1 MLLDQQIW
9 GNNMKNNLFK
19 LLLIILITCIF
30 TLGLWFVFGNKKEG
44 IKYGLDLQGGFEVLY
59 EVKTINGKPLTK
71 QQLTN
76 TYKTMDRRVNV
87 LGLSEPDISVEGKNR
102 IRIKLAGV
110 KNQDE
115 ARRILSKAANLT
127 FRDVN
132 DKLLM
137 NSDVLASPAASVGQD
152 DKGKP
157 AVALKIKNKDQFFK
171 VTTDV
176 SKRKDA
182 NMIVI
187 WLDFEEGKDK
197 FQTSAYLCGTE
208 ASNCLSAATVSQGFA
223 SDVIIQGNFTSEEV
237 NTLVELIN
245 SGSLSTKL
253 TEISS
258 KTVDA
263 TFGASALSKTLLASL
278 IGIALI
284 VIFMTL
290 YYHLSGFV
298 AGMTLIIYASITFM
312 VFWLVGG
319 VLTLPG
325 IAGAVLG
332 VAMAVD
338 SSIITF
344 ERIKDE
350 LRSGKN
356 LKLAFSNGTKYSFSA
371 ILDGNITALIIAL
384 IMFMFG
390 ESSIKG
396 FATMLI
402 ITTIITMIIMVGIT
416 RFLVGQ
422 FVKNN
427 YFDHR
432 LNAFIGFNHKRKS
445 AQKDY
450 LIFKKYDLLK
460 PRKLLYMI
468 SLIFLATG
476 LSLIFIRGM
485 NLGIDYLGGS
495 SININFKDKI
505 SHQEL
510 VKDLTFLS
518 IKKPEIENNKNSYF
532 IKTTDTLDKKET
544 YKIAD
549 YFKEK
554 YDASTEI
561 GVVSNIVK
569 KDTTINAI
577 KALLLALIAVIIYVS
592 FRFSL
597 NYAIGA
603 IVALAHDIFFMI
615 AIFSIFK
622 LEVSLIFVAALLTI
636 IGYSLNDTIV
646 SFDRIRDN
654 AENKKITSTHQ
665 LSEIVNQS
673 IKQIFMRSLFT
684 NLATLIP
691 VICLLLIGA
700 DAIFNFNI
708 AIVVG
713 MAVGTYSSIFIANQ
727 IWFDLENKKLKK
739 HRKFDQKP

>member
-1 MLLDQQIW
+1 
-9 GNNMKNNLFK
+9 MKKNIIK
-19 LLLIILITCIF
+19 LLFIILITGIF
-30 TLGLWFVFGNKKEG
+30 SLGLWFVFGNKKDG

-59 EVKTINGKPLTK
+59 QVKTVNGKKLTK

-87 LGLSEPDISVEGKNR
+87 LGLSEPDISVEGKDR

-115 ARRILSKAANLT
+115 ARKILSKAANLS
-127 FRDVN
+127 FRDIN

-152 DKGKP
+152 SQGKP
-157 AVALKIKNKDQFFK
+157 AVALKIKNKDKFFE
-171 VTTDV
+171 VTTNI
-176 SKRKDA
+176 SKQKDG

-187 WLDFEEGKDK
+187 WLDFEEGKDSFK
-197 FQTSAYLCGTE
+197 TSAYACGTE

-223 SDVIIQGNFTSEEV
+223 SDVIIQGNFTSEQV
-237 NTLVELIN
+237 TTLVDLIN

-263 TFGASALSKTLLASL
+263 TFGSNALNKTLLASV
-278 IGIALI
+278 IGISLI
-284 VIFMTL
+284 VLFITL
-290 YYHLSGFV
+290 YYHFAGLI
-298 AGMTLIIYASITFM
+298 AGMTLLIYSSITFM

-325 IAGAVLG
+325 IAAAVLG

-338 SSIITF
+338 STIITF

-350 LRSGKN
+350 LRAGKG
-356 LKLAFSNGTKYSFSA
+356 LKTAFANGTKYSFSA
-371 ILDGNITALIIAL
+371 ILDGNVTALIIAV
-384 IMFMFG
+384 IMFIFG

-402 ITTIITMIIMVGIT
+402 ITTFITMIVMVGIT
-416 RFLVGQ
+416 RYLVGL
-422 FVKNN
+422 FVKDN
-427 YFDHR
+427 YFSDK
-432 LNAFIGFNHKRKS
+432 LNFFIGFNKKSKS

-450 LIFKKYDLLK
+450 LIFKKRDFIK
-460 PRKLLYMI
+460 PRKLCYAASVL
-468 SLIFLATG
+468 FLVTG
-476 LSLIFIRGM
+476 LSLVFFRGM

-495 SININFKDKI
+495 SININAKQNI
-505 SHQEL
+505 SQKAL
-510 VKDLTFLS
+510 KSDLKTLG
-518 IKKPEIENNKNSYF
+518 INKVEIENNKTSYYV
-532 IKTTDTLDKKET
+532 KTPVTLDKKDT
-544 YKIAD
+544 YKVTN
-549 YFKEK
+549 YFKDK
-554 YDASTEI
+554 YNASTEI

-569 KDTTINAI
+569 KDTTYNAI
-577 KALLLALIAVIIYVS
+577 KALLLALIAVIVYVS
-592 FRFSL
+592 IRFSF

-603 IVALAHDIFFMI
+603 IVALSHDIFFMI
-615 AIFSIFK
+615 AVFSIFK

-654 AENKKITSTHQ
+654 VENKKLTSKEQ
-665 LSEIVNQS
+665 LVNIVNLS

-691 VICLLLIGA
+691 VICLLFIGSNV
-700 DAIFNFNI
+700 ILNFNI

-727 IWFDLENKKLKK
+727 IWFDLELKK
-739 HRKFDQKP
+739 IKKQK